1 VTIDERWRGRFF
13 RKLKR
18 DIISKGTITEKEG
31 SHLLS
36 IIKKQDFKNIKEG
49 AYYALCGKKILLDN
63 HQRRKARPLFSK
75 AIMRYPY
82 RLDNYALY
90 LLSFF
95 PDFFIIWLYQKKRN
109 KISQT

>member
-1 VTIDERWRGRFF
+1 
-13 RKLKR
+13 
-18 DIISKGTITEKEG
+18 
-31 SHLLS
+31 
-36 IIKKQDFKNIKEG
+36 
-49 AYYALCGKKILLDN
+49 LCGKKILLDN
-63 HQRRKARPLFSK
+63 HQRKKARPLFSK

-95 PDFFIIWLYQKKRN
+95 PDFFITWLYQKMTN